1 MSDKLTLFIAV
12 TSAAVVLQMLIL
24 AGMYFTM
31 RKLAARVEAL
41 SSEAESRLF
50 PMLETIKVVQDDLKQ
65 FLATSR
71 PNIEAV
77 IENVKTITTGART
90 DFERVDATLNDILDR
105 LRLQVIRG
113 DEMVSRALDSVEQ
126 TTEKVQH
133 TVLSPV
139 VTFRRYFRASA
150 REWARCSTR
159 RSASAMAALPTR
171 CSSKLRFAAQSSAR
185 GHCFVLRE
193 CFLREWLAR
202 KLR

>member
-139 VTFRRYFRASA
+139 RHVSA
-150 REWARCSTR
+150 IFQGV
-159 RSASAMAALPTR
+159 SAGVGSLFNSQKRQRNGGPSDEM
-171 CSSKLRFAAQSSAR
+171 FI
-185 GHCFVLRE
+185 
-193 CFLREWLAR
+193 
-202 KLR
+202 